1 MASAV
6 RLTSVMFWPK
16 AVTASQNDSS
26 ERTISIVQPPPAPCR
41 TRHGTPSGCSVRA
54 GQEMLQI
61 RFFQPQLAK
70 PPRLDLADT
79 LAGDAD
85 LGADLLERCG
95 IAVVQAEP
103 GLDHPSRAFVQ
114 SVERLLQLLPPLRA
128 GHLVGGLL
136 GVHVLHHVGEQR
148 LAVAD
153 RGLEGN

>member
-41 TRHGTPSGCSVRA
+41 TRHGTPAGCSLGA
-54 GQEMLQI
+54 GQEILQI
-61 RFFQPQLAK
+61 RVVQLQLAK
-70 PPRLDLADT
+70 RPRLDLADP

-95 IAVVQAEP
+95 IAVVEP
-103 GLDHPSRAFVQ
+103 EAGLDHSPRALVQ
-114 SVERLLQLLPPLRA
+114 GVERLLQLLPA
-128 GHLVGGLL
+128 FGACHLVGGLL
-136 GVHVLHHVGEQR
+136 RMHVLHH
-148 LAVAD
+148 
-153 RGLEGN
+153 